1 MVRFKKQTAKKSSVA
16 APGSLHMKLASKE
29 KRMKQIEQVKKRKD
43 RYRPGQ
49 LALKEIKRLQKSFDL
64 LIPRTR
70 MQRLIREICKDL
82 CREDL
87 KFQSASLGALHEAA
101 EAYLVGLFEDTNLCA
116 IHAKRV
122 TIMPRDIFLARKIRG
137 ELLSR

>member
-1 MVRFKKQTAKKSSVA
+1 MVRFKRQTAKKSSVA
-16 APGSLHMKLASKE
+16 APASLHMKLASKE

-49 LALKEIKRLQKSFDL
+49 LALKEIRRLQKSFDL

-70 MQRLIREICKDL
+70 MQRLIREISKDL

-137 ELLSR
+137 ELLSK